1 MRKSLVHYQTEIH
14 LIDIVTCND
23 SGLDEVC
30 FQLSVGHKVVL
41 CMQPY
46 DSKAM
51 QVRDLFLTR
60 ARRIEKIPVSA
71 NFPPWTSCCS
81 SNEVSIILVI
91 LYLMQTPELILKI
104 LFRYVRML
112 EMPGMMAI
120 MRSAK
125 ACYHSSG
132 QIGNSRHLLYG
143 LSPNVT
149 R

>member
-1 MRKSLVHYQTEIH
+1 MGKSLVHYQIDIH

-41 CMQPY
+41 CMQPC

-60 ARRIEKIPVSA
+60 ARRTDKIPVSA

-81 SNEVSIILVI
+81 SNEVSTILVI
-91 LYLMQTPELILKI
+91 LYLMQTPEFSLKI
-104 LFRYVRML
+104 FFRYVRML
-112 EMPGMMAI
+112 EMSGMIAH
-120 MRSAK
+120 AF
-125 ACYHSSG
+125 CQG
-132 QIGNSRHLLYG
+132 VL
-143 LSPNVT
+143 P
-149 R
+149 

>member
-1 MRKSLVHYQTEIH
+1 MGKSLVHYQTEIH

-23 SGLDEVC
+23 SGLDEVY
-30 FQLSVGHKVVL
+30 FQLSVGHNVVL

-51 QVRDLFLTR
+51 QVRDLFLTC
-60 ARRIEKIPVSA
+60 ARRTEKIPVSA

-81 SNEVSIILVI
+81 PNKAPTILVI
-91 LYLMQTPELILKI
+91 LYLMRTPKLILKI
-104 LFRYVRML
+104 LLRYVRML
-112 EMPGMMAI
+112 EMSGMMAI

-132 QIGNSRHLLYG
+132 QIGDSCQPAVWSFSGRN
-143 LSPNVT
+143 
-149 R
+149 